1 MNYDI
6 FRDELGSKYPAYGR
20 ALWEPGP
27 GGLYNSVEVGDLGFI
42 RRGRFHRLFNALLAS
57 EHGLQSPSVPEYH
70 EPLELNGQSH
80 ICTRTLSPNDFHST
94 EVRTDPDVFG
104 INASE

>member
-6 FRDELGSKYPAYGR
+6 FRDELGSKYRAYGR

-27 GGLYNSVEVGDLGFI
+27 GGLYNSVEVGDVGFI
-42 RRGRFHRLFNALLAS
+42 REGRFHRLFNALLARGH
-57 EHGLQSPSVPEYH
+57 ELQGSRVPEYH

-80 ICTRTLSPNDFHST
+80 ICTSTLSPNDFHST
-94 EVRTDPDVFG
+94 EVRTDPDVLG